1 MTQFGAL
8 LFERDGYSYAL
19 IGALVFGTAGY
30 WAIIGATRTGEVSVV
45 APFRYTRLVFALLV
59 AMIFLGERPSLTTLI
74 GAAIVVGSG
83 LYAFARERSRRLQA
97 AGRP

>member
-1 MTQFGAL
+1 MVGLFG
-8 LFERDGYSYAL
+8 YYAVVAAMRL
-19 IGALVFGTAGY
+19 
-30 WAIIGATRTGEVSVV
+30 GEVSVV

-83 LYAFARERSRRLQA
+83 LYAFARERSRRIRQEVQS
-97 AGRP
+97 